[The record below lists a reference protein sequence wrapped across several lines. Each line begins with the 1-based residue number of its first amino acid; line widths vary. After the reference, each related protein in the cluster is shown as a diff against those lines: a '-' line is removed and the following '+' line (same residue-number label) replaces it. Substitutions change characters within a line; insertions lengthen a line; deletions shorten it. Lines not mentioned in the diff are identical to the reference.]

1 MEYGRVGK
9 EENGKGERSGWI
21 EMIDKKKGGEWK
33 EKGQIRWREKDQEW
47 KGFYGKGGKKE
58 EKKLDFSEGK
68 EKGGNG
74 MTWKQY

>member
-1 MEYGRVGK
+1 MEQGRVGK

-47 KGFYGKGGKKE
+47 KGFDGKGGNKE
-58 EKKLDFSEGK
+58 LDCIEWK